1 MIRSAFRGSKW
12 ETVGGSKL
20 DADQFDRQTGAVRR
34 QDPEDG
40 KKTDR
45 VRKYIWQPGIITV
58 CQ

>member
-1 MIRSAFRGSKW
+1 M
-12 ETVGGSKL
+12 